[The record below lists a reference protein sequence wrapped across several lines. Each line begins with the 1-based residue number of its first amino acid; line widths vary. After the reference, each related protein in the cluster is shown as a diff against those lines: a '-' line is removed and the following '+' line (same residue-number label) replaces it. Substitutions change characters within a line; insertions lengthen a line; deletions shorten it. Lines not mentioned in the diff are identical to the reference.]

1 MIRALVV
8 DDEPPARDQVREF
21 LSAEPDVLVVGESA
35 DGEDALRQIRA
46 LEPDLLFMDIR
57 MPRMSGL
64 EVLTSGGAEARLPY
78 TIFTTAYAHY
88 AVEAFAVEALDYL
101 VKPLERGRFRE
112 AVERARRYLARD
124 ASLAP
129 QIDPETLRT
138 FLSRLEALSGG
149 PRRER
154 LGVKVGRRVRFL
166 DWPLIEYV
174 SADGDYVAIHLQG
187 DEVLRARDSIAELQ
201 ARLPSSR
208 FLRIHRSLIVNLDC
222 VKELRSNKRGGYTL
236 VTASGHRLAAG
247 ATYASAVE
255 ALISDPHLRGQQP

>member
-1 MIRALVV
+1 VIRALIV

-35 DGEDALRQIRA
+35 DGADALQQISA
-46 LEPDLLFMDIR
+46 LEPDLVFMDIR

-64 EVLTSGGAEARLPY
+64 EVLSSGAEARLPY

-101 VKPLERGRFRE
+101 VKPLERSRFRE

-124 ASLAP
+124 ASLLRRVE
-129 QIDPETLRT
+129 PETLRA
-138 FLSRLEALSGG
+138 FLTSLETLGG
-149 PRRER
+149 GTRRER
-154 LGVKVGRRVRFL
+154 LAIKVGRRVRFL
-166 DWPLIEYV
+166 DLPLIEYV
-174 SADGDYVAIHLQG
+174 RADGDYVAIHLRG
-187 DEVLRARDSIAELQ
+187 EEVLKARDGIAELQ
-201 ARLPSSR
+201 ARLPSAR
-208 FLRIHRSLIVNLDC
+208 FLRIHRSLIVNVDC
-222 VKELRSNKRGGYTL
+222 IKELRSNKRGGYTL

-255 ALISDPHLRGQQP
+255 TLLACRRPA

>member
-1 MIRALVV
+1 MIRVLIV

-21 LSAEPDVLVVGESA
+21 LGAERDVLVVGESA
-35 DGEDALRQIRA
+35 DGEDAVRQIHA

-64 EVLTSGGAEARLPY
+64 EVLSSSAQARLPY

-101 VKPLERGRFRE
+101 VKPLERSRFRE
-112 AVERARRYLARD
+112 AVERARRYLVRD
-124 ASLAP
+124 ASLMRR
-129 QIDPETLRT
+129 IEPETLRA
-138 FLSRLEALSGG
+138 FIARLETLGG
-149 PRRER
+149 GARRER
-154 LGVKVGRRVRFL
+154 LAIKVGRRVRFL
-166 DWPLIEYV
+166 DPALVEYV
-174 SADGDYVAIHLQG
+174 SADGDYVSVHLQG
-187 DEVLRARDSIAELQ
+187 DEEVLRARDSIAELQ
-201 ARLPSSR
+201 GRLPPAR

-236 VTASGHRLAAG
+236 VMASGCRLAAG

-255 ALISDPHLRGQQP
+255 ALLGSGHPA

>member
-129 QIDPETLRT
+129 QI
-138 FLSRLEALSGG
+138 
-149 PRRER
+149 
-154 LGVKVGRRVRFL
+154 
-166 DWPLIEYV
+166 
-174 SADGDYVAIHLQG
+174 
-187 DEVLRARDSIAELQ
+187 
-201 ARLPSSR
+201 
-208 FLRIHRSLIVNLDC
+208 
-222 VKELRSNKRGGYTL
+222 
-236 VTASGHRLAAG
+236 
-247 ATYASAVE
+247 
-255 ALISDPHLRGQQP
+255 

>member
-1 MIRALVV
+1 MIRALIV

-21 LSAEPDVLVVGESA
+21 LNAEPDVLVVGESA
-35 DGEDALRQIRA
+35 DGEDALRQILA

-64 EVLTSGGAEARLPY
+64 EVLTSIAEARSPY

-101 VKPLERGRFRE
+101 VKPLERSRFRE

-124 ASLAP
+124 ASLK
-129 QIDPETLRT
+129 QHIEPETLRA
-138 FLSRLEALSGG
+138 FVASLETAGG
-149 PRRER
+149 SARRER
-154 LGVKVGRRVRFL
+154 LAVKVGRRVRFL
-166 DWPLIEYV
+166 DPPGIEYI
-174 SADGDYVAIHLQG
+174 SADGDYVEIHLQG
-187 DEVLRARDSIAELQ
+187 EEVLRARDGIAELQ
-201 ARLPSSR
+201 ARLPSAR

-236 VTASGHRLAAG
+236 VMASGCRLAAG

-255 ALISDPHLRGQQP
+255 ALLG